1 MSSESQKKL
10 KVFCNLYV
18 EAVCRLSYI
27 YMSVFLCILIY
38 NIFLHIGKQP
48 EFTGAESVAV
58 FIV

>member
-1 MSSESQKKL
+1 MLSESQKKL
-10 KVFCNLYV
+10 KVLYV
-18 EAVCRLSYI
+18 EAVCGSCLQTWLHLY
-27 YMSVFLCILIY
+27 VLCILIY